1 MAGAATEK
9 LKLLLEDDLSEFSSF
24 ERMSVDAMDLI
35 RAAYKELHPG
45 GAYAKGKGREFLAWS
60 KEHFPKDMWM
70 PMARAAG
77 SRQDLAFDGAVPLF
91 ANRKILMEFLR
102 SLLVPGSKN
111 NLETFLYSVLRCN
124 EMVALLRVLT
134 LFDLVWSRPMR
145 FLNGAAS
152 KLDDWGS
159 DNSAEVL
166 DLTEKLMVA
175 VAADGHALLD
185 PSLDPR
191 AASTLTP

>member
-1 MAGAATEK
+1 
-9 LKLLLEDDLSEFSSF
+9 
-24 ERMSVDAMDLI
+24 
-35 RAAYKELHPG
+35 
-45 GAYAKGKGREFLAWS
+45 
-60 KEHFPKDMWM
+60 
-70 PMARAAG
+70 
-77 SRQDLAFDGAVPLF
+77 
-91 ANRKILMEFLR
+91 
-102 SLLVPGSKN
+102 
-111 NLETFLYSVLRCN
+111 
-124 EMVALLRVLT
+124 MVALLRVLT

-185 PSLDPR
+185 PSLDPC